1 MVPSPPPASSAP
13 EARKTRSA
21 LKKKAHHYHHGDL
34 PRAMLAV
41 TIDTIRKHGVAAV
54 TLRGVGEELG
64 VSRTALYRHF
74 ANKDALLG
82 AVARDGFATLRTALL
97 TAWQDGNGGQTGFN
111 KMGEAYVRFAR
122 QHPSHYQVMFG
133 GYVSPSQLAPSG
145 DGADE
150 FDAFGVLVDAIV
162 TLQRTK
168 QMRTDDPRLMAL
180 YIWSVVHGVAMLA
193 LTGMC
198 HDDETVD
205 TLTTFAIERLRT
217 GTQ

>member
-1 MVPSPPPASSAP
+1 MVTSRPPASSAS
-13 EARKTRSA
+13 ATRQARSA

-41 TIDTIRKHGVAAV
+41 TIETIRKHGVAAV
-54 TLRGVGEELG
+54 TLRAVGDELG

-82 AVARDGFATLRTALL
+82 AVAREGFATLRTALL
-97 TAWQDGNGGQTGFN
+97 TAWQDGSGGQAGFN
-111 KMGEAYVRFAR
+111 RMGDAYVRFAR

-133 GYVSPSQLAPSG
+133 GYVSPSQLAPNG
-145 DGADE
+145 PAGGE

-162 TLQRTK
+162 ELQRTK
-168 QMRTDDPRLMAL
+168 QMRADDPQLMAL

-198 HDDETVD
+198 PEPAVG
-205 TLTTFAIERLRT
+205 TLTAFAIERLRT